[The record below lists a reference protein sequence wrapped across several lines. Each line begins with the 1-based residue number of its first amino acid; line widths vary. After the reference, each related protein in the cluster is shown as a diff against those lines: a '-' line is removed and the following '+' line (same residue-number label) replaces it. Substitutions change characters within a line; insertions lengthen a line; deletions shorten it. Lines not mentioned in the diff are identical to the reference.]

1 MLRTINFMGV
11 RNVAFGV
18 TVLLTV
24 LALFSWFHKGLNYGL
39 DFTGGTLIELTYE
52 KPADVT
58 LVRNELVKAGY
69 HEAVVQSFGATT
81 DLLVRMPGE
90 DPQLGHQ
97 VAEALQKV
105 GGDNPASVKRV
116 EFVGPQVGEELRD
129 QGGLGMLMA
138 LVGIMIY
145 LAFRF
150 QWKFGVGAIV
160 SLIHDVVVTVGIL
173 AYFQITF
180 DLTVLAAVL
189 AIIGYS
195 LNDTIVVFDR
205 VRENFRVL
213 RKATLIENINI
224 STTQTLLRTMAT
236 SISTLLAIAALMI
249 FGGDNLWGFSLALFI
264 GVLAGTY
271 SSIYI
276 ANVVLIWLNLN
287 SEDLIPPAVP
297 TRRSTTVLD
306 GRLLIRSYKKGASIE
321 LAPFFLL
328 QGWV

>member
-287 SEDLIPPAVP
+287 SEDLIPPA
-297 TRRSTTVLD
+297 TTGKEVD
-306 GRLLIRSYKKGASIE
+306 DR
-321 LAPFFLL
+321 P
-328 QGWV
+328 

>member
-11 RNVAFGV
+11 RNIAFGA

-69 HEAVVQSFGATT
+69 HEAIVQSFGATT

-116 EFVGPQVGEELRD
+116 EYVGPQVGEELRD

-160 SLIHDVVVTVGIL
+160 SLIHDVIVTVGIL

-236 SISTLLAIAALMI
+236 SISTLLAIGALMI

-287 SEDLIPPAVP
+287 SEDLIPPAVTDKEVDDRP
-297 TRRSTTVLD
+297 
-306 GRLLIRSYKKGASIE
+306 
-321 LAPFFLL
+321 
-328 QGWV
+328 

>member
-11 RNVAFGV
+11 RNIAFGV

-24 LALFSWFHKGLNYGL
+24 LALFSMFHKGMNYGL

-58 LVRNELVKAGY
+58 LVRSELVKAGY

-287 SEDLIPPAVP
+287 SEDLIPPAATDKEVDDRP
-297 TRRSTTVLD
+297 
-306 GRLLIRSYKKGASIE
+306 
-321 LAPFFLL
+321 
-328 QGWV
+328 

>member
-1 MLRTINFMGV
+1 MKKTINFMGV
-11 RNVAFGV
+11 RNVAFAI
-18 TVLLTV
+18 TVLLTI
-24 LALFSWFHKGLNYGL
+24 LALFSMFHKGLNYGL
-39 DFTGGTLIELTYE
+39 DFTGGTQIELTYQ
-52 KPADVT
+52 KTADLD
-58 LVRNELVKAGY
+58 LVRTELTNAGY
-69 HEAVVQSFGATT
+69 KEAIVQTFGSTT

-90 DPQLGHQ
+90 DPKLGQ
-97 VAEALQKV
+97 EVADALRKV
-105 GGDNPASVKRV
+105 GGDNPATVKRV

-138 LVGIMIY
+138 LGGVLIY

-150 QWKFGVGAIV
+150 QWKFALGAIL
-160 SLIHDVVVTVGIL
+160 SLIHDVVVTVGL
-173 AYFQITF
+173 LSYFQITF

-213 RKATLIENINI
+213 RKADLIENINV

-236 SISTLLAIAALMI
+236 SISTLLAIGALMI
-249 FGGDNLWGFSLALFI
+249 FAGDNLWGFSLALFI

-287 SEDLIPPAVP
+287 SEDLIP
-297 TRRSTTVLD
+297 TTTADKVD
-306 GRLLIRSYKKGASIE
+306 DR
-321 LAPFFLL
+321 P
-328 QGWV
+328 

>member
-69 HEAVVQSFGATT
+69 HEAIVQSFGATT

-160 SLIHDVVVTVGIL
+160 SLVHDVIVTVGIL

-213 RKATLIENINI
+213 RKASLIENINI

-287 SEDLIPPAVP
+287 SEDLIPPA
-297 TRRSTTVLD
+297 STGKEVD
-306 GRLLIRSYKKGASIE
+306 DR
-321 LAPFFLL
+321 P
-328 QGWV
+328 

>member
-69 HEAVVQSFGATT
+69 HEAIVQSFGATT

-249 FGGDNLWGFSLALFI
+249 FGGDNLWGFSLSLFI

-287 SEDLIPPAVP
+287 SEDLIPPAATGKEVDDRP
-297 TRRSTTVLD
+297 
-306 GRLLIRSYKKGASIE
+306 
-321 LAPFFLL
+321 
-328 QGWV
+328 

>member
-11 RNVAFGV
+11 RNIAFGV

-160 SLIHDVVVTVGIL
+160 SLIHDVIVTVGIL

-287 SEDLIPPAVP
+287 SEDLIPPA
-297 TRRSTTVLD
+297 STGKEVD
-306 GRLLIRSYKKGASIE
+306 DR
-321 LAPFFLL
+321 P
-328 QGWV
+328 

>member
-58 LVRNELVKAGY
+58 LVRSELVKAGY

-105 GGDNPASVKRV
+105 GGDNPAAVKRV

-160 SLIHDVVVTVGIL
+160 SLIHDVIVTVGIL

-287 SEDLIPPAVP
+287 SEDLIPPAITDKEVDDRP
-297 TRRSTTVLD
+297 
-306 GRLLIRSYKKGASIE
+306 
-321 LAPFFLL
+321 
-328 QGWV
+328 

>member
-24 LALFSWFHKGLNYGL
+24 LALFSMFHKGMNYGL

-52 KPADVT
+52 KPADLT
-58 LVRNELVKAGY
+58 KVRNELVTAGF
-69 HEAVVQSFGATT
+69 HDAVVQSFGATT
-81 DLLVRMPGE
+81 DLLVRMPGD
-90 DPQLGHQ
+90 DPLLGNK
-97 VAEALQKV
+97 VAAALGQADT
-105 GGDNPASVKRV
+105 DNPAVIKRV

-138 LVGIMIY
+138 LGGIMLY

-150 QWKFGVGAIV
+150 QWKFAVGAIV
-160 SLIHDVVVTVGIL
+160 SLVHDVIVTMGVL
-173 AYFQITF
+173 SWFQITF

-213 RKATLIENINI
+213 RKASLIENINI

-236 SISTLLAIAALMI
+236 SISTLLAIAALLI
-249 FGGDNLWGFSLALFI
+249 FGGDNLWGFSIALFV

-271 SSIYI
+271 SSIYF

-287 SEDLIPPAVP
+287 AEDLIPPA
-297 TRRSTTVLD
+297 
-306 GRLLIRSYKKGASIE
+306 ASEKEIDDR
-321 LAPFFLL
+321 P
-328 QGWV
+328 

>member
-11 RNVAFGV
+11 RNIAFGV

-58 LVRNELVKAGY
+58 LVRGELVKAGY
-69 HEAVVQSFGATT
+69 HEAIVQSFGATT

-138 LVGIMIY
+138 LAGIMIY

-160 SLIHDVVVTVGIL
+160 SLIHDVIVTVGIL

-213 RKATLIENINI
+213 RKASLIENINI

-287 SEDLIPPAVP
+287 SEDLIPPAATGKEVDDRP
-297 TRRSTTVLD
+297 
-306 GRLLIRSYKKGASIE
+306 
-321 LAPFFLL
+321 
-328 QGWV
+328 